1 MTVSSGSSESS
12 WSSGTVTTFASAA
25 RSFAALVHDIPADR
39 WAGPGLGEWDLRSL
53 VGHASRSLTTVSTY
67 LAQSAE
73 REDITSPQEYYA
85 RVTPAAL
92 GISPEGVLER
102 GRQAGRDLGDD
113 PPAAVDELVSRVLD
127 ELSDAG
133 NPLIQVIGGAGIRL
147 HTYLPTRTFEL
158 AVHGLDI
165 ARAVDISLSL
175 PADVLEEA
183 TGLAARIAVAEG
195 HSQIVLL
202 ALTGR
207 DELPPSFS
215 IV

>member
-1 MTVSSGSSESS
+1 
-12 WSSGTVTTFASAA
+12 VTAPSDPIATFASAA
-25 RSFAALVHDIPADR
+25 RSFAALVHDIPGDR
-39 WAGPGLGEWDLRSL
+39 WDGPGLGEWDLRSL
-53 VGHASRSLTTVSTY
+53 VGHTSRSLITVSTY
-67 LAQSAE
+67 LAHAAE
-73 REDITSPQEYYA
+73 REDIATPQEYYA
-85 RVTPAAL
+85 RVNPAAL
-92 GISPEGVLER
+92 GIAPAGIVER

-113 PPAAVDELVSRVLD
+113 PAATVDELLSRVLD
-127 ELSDAG
+127 DLSEAD

-165 ARAVDISLSL
+165 ARAVDLSFAL
-175 PADVLEEA
+175 PADVLEVA

-195 HSQIVLL
+195 HGETVLL

-207 DELPPSFS
+207 AELPPSFS